1 MLSKYFEIQKISGK
15 NFFMADFKIMRIH
28 RETILYFP
36 IIGLPVASLLDMS
49 IYVCGHA
56 GASYLV
62 ADLN

>member
-1 MLSKYFEIQKISGK
+1 
-15 NFFMADFKIMRIH
+15 MADFKIMRIH
-28 RETILYFP
+28 ILYFP

>member
-28 RETILYFP
+28 ILYFP

>member
-1 MLSKYFEIQKISGK
+1 
-15 NFFMADFKIMRIH
+15 MADFKIMRIH